1 MNRRDGVLLGLMLV
15 AGSLSASAQIAL
27 PQLPTLPL
35 PPPADIV
42 RGVTATTD
50 QVVRSSTRVR
60 ADALRRRYPAQV
72 ERDPRG
78 APVMRA
84 VILAL
89 SPDPQALQ
97 QAQANGYEVQSDTE
111 LAPLGV
117 RAVTLLVP
125 RNVSTTRA
133 LRDLR
138 AADPAGSYDFDH
150 LFTESA
156 DTVAEPAGAPGGP
169 SLPAATAAAIPHAPR
184 IGLIDGGID
193 ADHPVFAQARPEL
206 LGCGGRVFPSA
217 HGTAVASLLVGA
229 AEPVFRGAAPAAPMV
244 AVDVYCGVEQPG
256 GRTRDIIAALA
267 QLAAARVAVINI
279 SMVGPH
285 NVVLQAVVKRV
296 QQQGILIVA
305 AAGNDGPR
313 AAPLYP
319 AAYPDVIAV
328 TAVDAHDKVLLE
340 ACGGNHVLFAAPGA
354 DMLAAQPGNGY
365 ATVRGTSYAAPLVT
379 GLVQRLLVRDAP
391 GLQRV
396 VQLLAATAADRGSKG
411 RDSRY
416 GLGVVARD
424 LRTAPQGHMG
434 RVRGE

>member
-1 MNRRDGVLLGLMLV
+1 MNRRGCVLLGLMLV
-15 AGSLSASAQIAL
+15 AGGMSASAQIAL
-27 PQLPTLPL
+27 PRLPTVPL
-35 PPPADIV
+35 PPAADIV
-42 RGVTATTD
+42 RGVTATTE
-50 QVVRSSTRVR
+50 QVLRSSTRIR
-60 ADALRRRYPAQV
+60 ADALRERYPGLV

-89 SPDPQALQ
+89 APDPQALQ
-97 QAQANGYEVQSDTE
+97 RAQANGYQIQSDAE
-111 LAPLGV
+111 LAPLAV

-125 RNVSTTRA
+125 RNVSTARA
-133 LRDLR
+133 LRELR

-156 DTVAEPAGAPGGP
+156 AAVAEPAGAPGA
-169 SLPAATAAAIPHAPR
+169 SAAATAAAGPHVPR

-206 LGCGGRVFPSA
+206 LGCDGRVFPST

-244 AVDVYCGVEQPG
+244 AVDVYCGVDQPG
-256 GRTRDIIAALA
+256 GRTRDIITALA

-354 DMLAAQPGNGY
+354 DMVAAQPGNGY
-365 ATVRGTSYAAPLVT
+365 VTVRGTSYAAPLVT
-379 GLVQRLLVRDAP
+379 GLVQRLLARDDAP

-396 VQLLAATAADRGSKG
+396 VQLLAATAEDGGRKG

-424 LRTAPQGHMG
+424 LRTAPPGHMG
-434 RVRGE
+434 RVIRE